1 MDNDAFLAQLN
12 ALVSEYLDEGGDAAF
27 CSDCLY
33 EIALCVFDDDCC
45 AADDEDDEDEND
57 DGSHDYDVE
66 PPVLQGG
73 EETVPGEPPVIEPW

>member
-1 MDNDAFLAQLN
+1 MDNDTYLAQLN
-12 ALVSEYLDEGGDAAF
+12 ALVSKYLDEGGDAAF

-33 EIALCVFDDDCC
+33 EIALCVF
-45 AADDEDDEDEND
+45 EDEND
-57 DGSHDYDVE
+57 DDGSYDYDVE